1 MVHRFIDHQANDHLD
16 IDHGN
21 VHAHA
26 GKVAPRRWFGKG
38 LALPIMLISR
48 Q

>member
-1 MVHRFIDHQANDHLD
+1 MVHRFIDHQAIDHRD

-26 GKVAPRRWFGKG
+26 GKVAPRRRFGKG
-38 LALPIMLISR
+38 LAPAIMLISR